1 MAVDRRSIHLR
12 PGVPFARRVWEK
24 MPEIEYIEDS
34 METQELLD
42 SLSPPVRNW
51 FMDKFP
57 DFTEPQK
64 IAIPRIMRGEHLLLC
79 SPTGSGK
86 TLTAFLS
93 IIDDLVRRSLDGS
106 LPDTVQC
113 VYISPIKALAN
124 DIQTVSYTH
133 LRAHE
138 T

>member
-1 MAVDRRSIHLR
+1 MVAYQRSIHLR

-64 IAIPRIMRGEHLLLC
+64 IAIPRIKRGEPLLLC
-79 SPTGSGK
+79 
-86 TLTAFLS
+86 
-93 IIDDLVRRSLDGS
+93 
-106 LPDTVQC
+106 
-113 VYISPIKALAN
+113 
-124 DIQTVSYTH
+124 
-133 LRAHE
+133 
-138 T
+138 